1 MSFTEG
7 RRGNAAA
14 TVSLLTG
21 ILGLV
26 LMPIPLFVGVI
37 LGAPLAT
44 IAIITGIIGVLNARR
59 GRRGGTAR
67 AVWGIGLAVVTFL
80 GISAGGGIIW

>member
-1 MSFTEG
+1 MTYQVE

-14 TVSLLTG
+14 TASVITG
-21 ILGLV
+21 VLGLV
-26 LMPIPLFVGVI
+26 LMPIPLFIGVI

-44 IAIITGIIGVLNARR
+44 IAIITGIIGLLNARR
-59 GRRGGTAR
+59 GRAGTAR
-67 AVWGIGLAVVTFL
+67 AVWGIALAVLTFL